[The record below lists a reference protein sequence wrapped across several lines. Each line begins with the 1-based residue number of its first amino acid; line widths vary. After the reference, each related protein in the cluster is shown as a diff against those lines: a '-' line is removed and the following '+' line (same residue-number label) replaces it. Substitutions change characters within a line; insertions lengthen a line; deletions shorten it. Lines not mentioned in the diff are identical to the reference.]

1 MPLPTA
7 PRRGQWKGLALAGLA
22 LAGLMAGE
30 AHAKWIKA
38 TVTGNI
44 CNGTTFCAANT
55 PTTAN
60 DLGSGNPITLNFY
73 IQNYSGS
80 AGTPNVW
87 QQTSQLSNYTQLF
100 GYGTGTG
107 STGLS
112 GNYNASLA
120 PGGSG
125 NVIQSNNN
133 GSSFLMRVQGDP
145 TGLSVTSGNTQIGV
159 SNIALGGA
167 LVGFNQSFP
176 SPVDVVDFLSGSLAT
191 SNYNCTGTCSG
202 QIQKVDENLIT
213 FTWTNIQ
220 FDQIE
225 PVPAPLPIFGAFAAF
240 SFSRKLRERLASR

>member
-7 PRRGQWKGLALAGLA
+7 PRRGQWKGLALAGVA

-44 CNGTTFCAANT
+44 AANT

-60 DLGSGNPITLNFY
+60 NLESGNAITLYFY

-80 AGTPNVW
+80 PGTPNIW
-87 QQTSQLSNYTQLF
+87 RQTNQLSNYTQLF

-120 PGGSG
+120 PGGLG
-125 NVIQSNNN
+125 NVIQSNND

-145 TGLSVTSGNTQIGV
+145 TGLSVTRESTQIGV
-159 SNIALGGA
+159 SNIALSGA
-167 LVGFNQSFP
+167 LVGFNKSFP
-176 SPVDVVDFLSGSLAT
+176 SSADVVDFLSGSLAT
-191 SNYNCTGTCSG
+191 SSYNCTGTCSG
-202 QIQKVDENLIT
+202 QIQIPENPIT
-213 FTWTNIQ
+213 FTWTSIQ